1 MRQSGY
7 ASENIEKMARAP
19 IRVLI
24 ADDSVPVVEM
34 LSELLAVPGSV
45 EVVGTAESEA
55 AAVASIR
62 ELKPDVVVLDLQ
74 LKGGSGANV
83 IRALR
88 ADPALGGVRI
98 AVTSNHTSPQLKAAC
113 LELGADRYF
122 DKVKELRDLA
132 AFVRN
137 L

>member
-1 MRQSGY
+1 MRQAGY
-7 ASENIEKMARAP
+7 ATEYIEEMARAP

-34 LSELLAVPGSV
+34 LSELLAAPGSV
-45 EVVGTAESEA
+45 EVVATADSEP
-55 AAVASIR
+55 AAVASVR
-62 ELKPDVVVLDLQ
+62 ELKPDVLVLDLQ

-83 IRALR
+83 IKAIR
-88 ADPALGGVRI
+88 ADPGLGGVRI

-113 LELGADRYF
+113 LGLGAERYF
-122 DKVKELRDLA
+122 DKVKELRELA
-132 AFVRN
+132 AFVRG

>member
-1 MRQSGY
+1 MGQAGY
-7 ASENIEKMARAP
+7 ATENIEEMPRVP

-24 ADDSVPVVEM
+24 ADDSTPVVEM
-34 LSELLAVPGSV
+34 LSELLAVPGSMD
-45 EVVGTAESEA
+45 VVGSADSEA
-55 AAVASIR
+55 AAVASAR

-74 LKGGSGANV
+74 LKGGSGTNV
-83 IRALR
+83 IKAIRS
-88 ADPALGGVRI
+88 DPGLAGVRI

-122 DKVKELRDLA
+122 DKVKELRELV
-132 AFVRN
+132 AFVRG